1 MLIEWDAIEREGA
14 EQAPTQESASPP
26 PADADADSRFAWL
39 MGGA

>member
-1 MLIEWDAIEREGA
+1 MLIEWDAMEREGT

-39 MGGA
+39 MGGS